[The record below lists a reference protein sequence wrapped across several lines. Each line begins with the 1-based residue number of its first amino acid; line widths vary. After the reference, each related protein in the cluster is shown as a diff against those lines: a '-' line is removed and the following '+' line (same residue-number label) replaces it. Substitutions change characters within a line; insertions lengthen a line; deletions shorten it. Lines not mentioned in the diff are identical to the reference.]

1 MPPPLFRLS
10 LTLQRMTPFTQR
22 LPVLISL
29 FAAQMQRIDMVYFKI
44 NRHTPASLTSIFIS
58 QQYALPDLR

>member
-1 MPPPLFRLS
+1 
-10 LTLQRMTPFTQR
+10 MTPFTQR